1 MSRKDFTL
9 IELLVVISI
18 IVILAAMLLP
28 ALNQARARANSS
40 KCMNNLKQ
48 VGMGFLM
55 YANDSNDL
63 VYLYESA
70 NQNTYI
76 SLMGNQQPNTGK
88 YLDVN
93 STICPSGTPTNL
105 APDDS
110 NRRWIGYAAPRPT
123 HPHYWGN
130 DDISLRLAP
139 QYFIN
144 IKRIK
149 EISRYGAGLLDGE
162 VWNPGGTDHLN
173 QNVTIYVSSTAGAS
187 TPAARHNARG
197 NVWFYDGHAS
207 SLGPRDIADI
217 SKSRGLMTAV
227 RIIINSI
234 RYEVL

>member
-1 MSRKDFTL
+1 MTRKNFTL
-9 IELLVVISI
+9 IELLVVMAI

-28 ALNQARARANSS
+28 ALNQARARAHSS

-55 YANDSNDL
+55 YANDANDL
-63 VYLYESA
+63 VYLYEST

-88 YLDVN
+88 YFDVN
-93 STICPSGTPTNL
+93 ATICPSGIPANL
-105 APDDS
+105 PPEDS
-110 NRRWIGYAAPRPT
+110 SRRWIGYAAPRPT
-123 HPHYWGN
+123 HQHYWGN
-130 DDISLRLAP
+130 ADISLRLPP

-149 EISRYGAGLLDGE
+149 EVSRYGAGLLDGE
-162 VWNPGGTDHLN
+162 VWNPGGGNHLK
-173 QNVTIYVSSTAGAS
+173 QNVTIYVSSDAGAS

-217 SKSRGLMTAV
+217 SKNRGLMSKV
-227 RIIINSI
+227 RIIVNSI